1 MAYFHDYVAELD
13 GNQSIDNGKLGRKLF
28 KGKGGGG
35 GGGNTTATTYTTNIP
50 EYAKP
55 YVNTMLGTAQQQIY
69 DINDQGQVTGFKPF
83 VPYSEDPRDYV
94 APFSPLQQASY
105 MGAADLSMPGQF
117 GEATG
122 IAGMAGLGSLGV
134 AGQASQAGQNYTNM
148 ATNPGSV
155 QAFMNP
161 YISASLAPTLQEI
174 GRQFDISGTQQQ
186 SNATRAGAFG
196 GTREALMAAENQRN
210 KNFAM
215 NQAITQGY
223 DKAFQAAQQAQQ
235 FGAGLGLQGQ
245 QTAISGLGQAGQIAG
260 TLGNLGTGQLAA
272 QQGILGTQNQFGQQ
286 LQQQQQNIINQAIQ
300 NYATEQQFPM
310 QQLGNMS
317 NLLRGLPMQS
327 TSTASYQAPVNPIAA
342 YGSLATGIIG
352 ATKAAK
358 KGGLTKDFETKRG
371 SGIDELMLQDL
382 LNYKE

>member
-1 MAYFHDYVAELD
+1 MF
-13 GNQSIDNGKLGRKLF
+13 GNYKFNSILKHPGYN

-35 GGGNTTATTYTTNIP
+35 GGSTTSTGTTYTSNIP

-55 YVNTMLGTAQQQIY
+55 YVNTMLGTAQQQIFNM
-69 DINDQGQVTGFKPF
+69 NDAGEVTSFKPF

-94 APFSPLQQASY
+94 AGLSPLQTQSFFGAS
-105 MGAADLSMPGQF
+105 DLQTPGQF
-117 GEATG
+117 QQGTEL
-122 IAGMAGLGSLGV
+122 AGTAGQETLGM
-134 AGQASQAGQNYTNM
+134 AGQASQAGQNYYNM
-148 ATNPGSV
+148 ATSPYAT

-161 YISASLAPTLQEI
+161 YISASLAPTLQEME
-174 GRQFDISGTQQQ
+174 RQYGISGTQQQ

-210 KNFAM
+210 KNTAM
-215 NQAITQGY
+215 NQTIAQGY

-245 QTAISGLGQAGQIAG
+245 QAALSGYGQAGQLAG
-260 TLGNLGTGQLAA
+260 TIGQLGAGQLSA
-272 QQGILGTQNQFGQQ
+272 EQGILGTQNQFGQQ
-286 LQQQQQNIINQAIQ
+286 LQQQQQNIMNQAIQ
-300 NYATEQQFPM
+300 NYANEQQYPM

-327 TSTASYQAPVNPIAA
+327 TSTQTYAAPVNPVAS
-342 YGSLATGIIG
+342 YGSLATGIAG
-352 ATKAAK
+352 LTKAAK

-371 SGIDELMLQDL
+371 SGIDDVALHDL